1 MRQEYVILYCEDPNL
16 NVLLF
21 LSLTEVVQSFSQGTV
36 VGITT
41 VVTGTV
47 ALIVGFL
54 AGVLVYHCI
63 SYHRPPTSK
72 PETSSHQQQKEVSP
86 CNPLQLTGPEYEE
99 VVELRRNRSYE
110 IFKVRENMSKH
121 RSQSSE
127 PESSSHQQQQTRAE
141 YEEPVPAPSKEVV
154 IDLRANVAY
163 GGPM

>member
-63 SYHRPPTSK
+63 SYHRSQRSK
-72 PETSSHQQQKEVSP
+72 LESSSHQQQKEVSA

-99 VVELRRNRSYE
+99 VVELRQNRSYE
-110 IFKVRENMSKH
+110 IFKVKASI
-121 RSQSSE
+121 
-127 PESSSHQQQQTRAE
+127 P
-141 YEEPVPAPSKEVV
+141 
-154 IDLRANVAY
+154 DLRAGVIPSPTATDPY
-163 GGPM
+163 GV